1 MSIVENF
8 INYKKIRNLFT
19 INIFKEV
26 KGMNKKIGF
35 IGCGNMGKAILGGI
49 LNSKKIAKE
58 DILVSTRSEKSKN
71 NIEKEFGVK
80 SILDNKE
87 VAKSSNI
94 LFLAIKPNI
103 FKDILLDIKEEI
115 SEDTLVISIA
125 AGISMANIEEWLG
138 KEYKIVRTMPNTPAL
153 VGEAIS
159 AICPNK
165 NIKEEELNEV
175 CNIFNMFGKYEI
187 LEEKYFHGF
196 IALCGS
202 SPAYVFMF
210 IEAMADAGV
219 KLGIPRNK
227 AYKMAE
233 QAILGS
239 AKLALET
246 GKHPGELKD
255 MVCSPAGTTIE
266 AVTELENGG
275 FRSTIIKALEKC
287 AEKSQNM

>member
-1 MSIVENF
+1 
-8 INYKKIRNLFT
+8 
-19 INIFKEV
+19 
-26 KGMNKKIGF
+26 MNKKIGF

-49 LNSKKIAKE
+49 LSSNEIAKKN
-58 DILVSTRSEKSKN
+58 IFVSTKSEESRNK
-71 NIEKEFGVK
+71 IENEFEVK
-80 SILDNKE
+80 ATLDSKE
-87 VAKSSNI
+87 VAKNSNI

-103 FKDILLDIKEEI
+103 FEDVLLQIKEYI
-115 SEDTLVISIA
+115 NKDTIVISIA
-125 AGISMANIEEWLG
+125 AGISISDIEEWLG
-138 KEYKIVRTMPNTPAL
+138 DNYKIVRAMPNTPAL
-153 VGEAIS
+153 VREAMS
-159 AICPNK
+159 AVCPNK
-165 NIKEEELNEV
+165 NIDEEELEEV
-175 CNIFNMFGKYEI
+175 CNIFNMFGKCEI

-210 IEAMADAGV
+210 IEAMADAAV

-255 MVCSPAGTTIE
+255 MVCSPAGTTID
-266 AVTELENGG
+266 AVVELENGG
-275 FRSTIIKALEKC
+275 FRSTIIKSLEKC
-287 AEKSQNM
+287 AEKSKNM

>member
-1 MSIVENF
+1 V
-8 INYKKIRNLFT
+8 
-19 INIFKEV
+19 
-26 KGMNKKIGF
+26 NKKIGF
-35 IGCGNMGKAILGGI
+35 IGCGNMGKAILTGI
-49 LNSKKIAKE
+49 ISSNEISKENI
-58 DILVSTRSEKSKN
+58 IVSTKSIESRN
-71 NIEKEFGVK
+71 NIENEFK
-80 SILDNKE
+80 IKATLNSNE
-87 VAKSSNI
+87 VAKFSDI
-94 LFLAIKPNI
+94 LFLAVKPNI
-103 FKDILLDIKEEI
+103 FRDVLLDIKDNI
-115 SEDTLVISIA
+115 SKDTIVISIA
-125 AGISMANIEEWLG
+125 AGISIADMEEWLG
-138 KEYKIVRTMPNTPAL
+138 DNYKIVRTMPNTPAL

-159 AICPNK
+159 AICQNK
-165 NIKEEELNEV
+165 NITEEELREV

-210 IEAMADAGV
+210 IEAMADAAV

-233 QAILGS
+233 QAVLGS

-246 GKHPGELKD
+246 GKHPAELKD

-287 AEKSQNM
+287 AEKSMNM